1 MQGPFHLVTQC
12 YNCYFCFQPYLHIFQ
27 NVLCIIAGKNLHMC
41 LRMWQYLG
49 PKSQI
54 WVLYVYK
61 AILIYLPFS
70 EHLEQSA
77 AVIE

>member
-1 MQGPFHLVTQC
+1 
-12 YNCYFCFQPYLHIFQ
+12 
-27 NVLCIIAGKNLHMC
+27 MC
-41 LRMWQYLG
+41 LRMLRRQYLG

-61 AILIYLPFS
+61 AILIDLLFS

-77 AVIE
+77 AVIEYNKIYSSKLVL